1 MTTLKIIRSTWI
13 IYAYT
18 STICQQCKGPLWKV
32 EIRDEKNS
40 KSREVMRGYWCLN
53 GIKIDNTPK
62 WKCLPMA
69 YHYAQ
74 TYMLKVNKIRRLR
87 CPKSHDQYSIFEK
100 SVNSLREKP
109 LSNRSEAS
117 GGRGCIGKLQ
127 QLLTKW
133 LFVLCVSSK
142 SLLETDNSNLRN
154 TPCGCRKH
162 GVWCRLLMEK
172 PDSESRLAALPLT
185 SWYCLPGQKT
195 LSQLCV
201 HMFIIK

>member
-1 MTTLKIIRSTWI
+1 
-13 IYAYT
+13 
-18 STICQQCKGPLWKV
+18 
-32 EIRDEKNS
+32 
-40 KSREVMRGYWCLN
+40 MRGYWCLN
-53 GIKIDNTPK
+53 GIKIDNKPK
-62 WKCLPMA
+62 WICLPMA

-87 CPKSHDQYSIFEK
+87 CPKSHDQYSNFEK

-117 GGRGCIGKLQ
+117 GRHGCIGKRQEL
-127 QLLTKW
+127 W
-133 LFVLCVSSK
+133 LSDSMCSARVQSLCWK
-142 SLLETDNSNLRN
+142 QITLNLRN
-154 TPCGCRKH
+154 TPCDCRQH
-162 GVWCRLLMEK
+162 GVRCRLLMEK